1 MDTVIDV
8 AIVAYVVLTVWVVLS
23 TLARAVVE

>member
-23 TLARAVVE
+23 TLVRAAVE